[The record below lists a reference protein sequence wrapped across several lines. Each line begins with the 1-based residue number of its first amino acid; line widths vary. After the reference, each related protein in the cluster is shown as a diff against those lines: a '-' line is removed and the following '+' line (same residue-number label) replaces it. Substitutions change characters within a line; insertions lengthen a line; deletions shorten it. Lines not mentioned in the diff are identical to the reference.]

1 MKLASILLF
10 FGIAQAYVPSMMY
23 MPLDYDTFMNSQD
36 KKGGPAISTQ
46 HVRPFFRTKR
56 VIQFRTNGIFQ
67 QNRFVQSWSDQ
78 HQRHFIKNFNVYNDK
93 SFNFDSIQRV
103 RHLFTSI
110 GNCAAWIVNVFDCQ
124 MRNSILAPF
133 YISKPFLNQI
143 KTLVFWWNRINPQ
156 MMISDYEE

>member
-46 HVRPFFRTKR
+46 HVRPFFRTKG

-67 QNRFVQSWSDQ
+67 QNRFVQS
-78 HQRHFIKNFNVYNDK
+78 
-93 SFNFDSIQRV
+93 
-103 RHLFTSI
+103 
-110 GNCAAWIVNVFDCQ
+110 
-124 MRNSILAPF
+124 
-133 YISKPFLNQI
+133 
-143 KTLVFWWNRINPQ
+143 
-156 MMISDYEE
+156 